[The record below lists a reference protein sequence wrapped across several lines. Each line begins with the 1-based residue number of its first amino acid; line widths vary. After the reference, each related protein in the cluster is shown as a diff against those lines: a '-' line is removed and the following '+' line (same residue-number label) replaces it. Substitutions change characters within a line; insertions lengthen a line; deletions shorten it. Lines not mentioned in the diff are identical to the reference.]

1 MVQLRGFLGRIL
13 GPSLKTSFLL
23 IKNVLNS
30 LAKSVLLLLGL
41 TTAAPA
47 TDTAILKKIFGS
59 GMRPSNLEKEMTLL
73 ISNE

>member
-30 LAKSVLLLLGL
+30 LAKSVLILLGL
-41 TTAAPA
+41 TAAAPA